1 MPATASEAPRR
12 PRRVRMTL
20 RLRLT
25 LLYGAC
31 FLVAGAVLLGDHLR
45 PGRALAAGPAGDRSS
60 WRSPP
65 TFHQPAGGI
74 YPPGKLELLH
84 QELAHRVRARKSEP
98 PPFVKAR
105 AAERRKKLQHAAQVD
120 VSIARQSQQ
129 SALLTESGVALVI
142 MAFVSI
148 ALGWIVAGRAL
159 SPLRT
164 MSSRARQ
171 ITEHNLHE
179 RLAIGARDDELGEL
193 AQTFDGL
200 LGRLQR
206 AFESQRRF
214 VANASHELRTP
225 VTLERALIE
234 VALSDPHASVESL
247 RECCE
252 RVLAAG
258 EQQERLIE
266 ALLTLARGQAGV
278 EAHDRVDLGAIVG
291 DLVASRDPAHD
302 GVELRTRIEP
312 AVIQGDRALIERLVA
327 NLLDN
332 AVTYNLADGGWV
344 EIDTG
349 VVSGR
354 PDLRVSNSGTPLA
367 PDRIAELFEP
377 FRRLDGER
385 INGHDGLGLGLSI
398 VSAIATA
405 HHAEL
410 EAVGSAGGR
419 AGARV
424 ELPAGALTLP
434 PVSRPPVS

>member
-1 MPATASEAPRR
+1 
-12 PRRVRMTL
+12 MTL

-31 FLVAGAVLLGDHLR
+31 FLVAGAVLLAITYGLVEHSLPAQQAIVFRGFTGSIPSVVPSADPPANVTALLR
-45 PGRALAAGPAGDRSS
+45 QPELFQKNLKAAGKDIQGNLNAARKEMV
-60 WRSPP
+60 PP
-65 TFHQPAGGI
+65 PSVRKALQNA
-74 YPPGKLELLH
+74 
-84 QELAHRVRARKSEP
+84 AHRI
-98 PPFVKAR
+98 
-105 AAERRKKLQHAAQVD
+105 QHDAQVD
-120 VSIARQSQQ
+120 VRIARQSQQ
-129 SALLTESGVALVI
+129 SALLTESGVALAI
-142 MAFVSI
+142 MAFASI

-159 SPLRT
+159 APLRT
-164 MSSRARQ
+164 MSARARQ
-171 ITEHNLHE
+171 ITEDNLHE
-179 RLAIGARDDELGEL
+179 RLAVGARDDELGEL

-266 ALLTLARGQAGV
+266 ALLTLARGQAGI
-278 EAHDRVDLGAIVG
+278 EARDRVDLGAIVS
-291 DLVASRDPAHD
+291 DLVAVRDPAQD
-302 GVELRTRIEP
+302 GVELRTRLEP
-312 AVIQGDRALIERLVA
+312 AVIDGDRALIERLVA

-332 AVTYNLADGGWV
+332 AVAYNLDDGGWV

-349 VVSGR
+349 VISDR
-354 PDLRVSNSGTPLA
+354 PRLRVANSGNPVPPERLS
-367 PDRIAELFEP
+367 ELFEP
-377 FRRLDGER
+377 FRRLEGER
-385 INGHDGLGLGLSI
+385 INGQNGLGLGLSI

-405 HHAEL
+405 HHAKL
-410 EAVGSAGGR
+410 EASAPSEGGL
-419 AGARV
+419 V
-424 ELPAGALTLP
+424 IELSFPAP
-434 PVSRPPVS
+434 S

>member
-1 MPATASEAPRR
+1 
-12 PRRVRMTL
+12 MTL

-31 FLVAGAVLLGDHLR
+31 FLVAGAVLLGITYGLVEHSL
-45 PGRALAAGPAGDRSS
+45 PAQQAIVFRGFTGSIPSVIPSAD
-60 WRSPP
+60 
-65 TFHQPAGGI
+65 
-74 YPPGKLELLH
+74 PPGNVTALLGQPKLFQRNLKAARKDIVPPPSVRKAL
-84 QELAHRVRARKSEP
+84 QNAAHRI
-98 PPFVKAR
+98 
-105 AAERRKKLQHAAQVD
+105 QHAAQVD
-120 VSIARQSQQ
+120 VRIARQSQQ

-159 SPLRT
+159 APLRT
-164 MSSRARQ
+164 MSARARQ

-234 VALSDPHASVESL
+234 VALSDPQASVESL

-266 ALLTLARGQAGV
+266 ALLTLARGQAGI
-278 EAHDRVDLGAIVG
+278 EARDRIDLAAIVA
-291 DLVASRDPAHD
+291 DLVALRDPAQD
-302 GVELRTRIEP
+302 RVELSTRIEP

-332 AVTYNLADGGWV
+332 AVTYNLVAGGWV
-344 EIDTG
+344 EIATG

-354 PDLRVSNSGTPLA
+354 PDLRVSNSGDPVPA
-367 PDRIAELFEP
+367 ERIPELFEP

-385 INGHDGLGLGLSI
+385 INGQQGLGLGLSI

-405 HHAEL
+405 HHAKL
-410 EAVGSAGGR
+410 EASAPPEGGL
-419 AGARV
+419 V
-424 ELPAGALTLP
+424 IELSFP
-434 PVSRPPVS
+434 PIP

>member
-1 MPATASEAPRR
+1 
-12 PRRVRMTL
+12 MTL

-31 FLVAGAVLLGDHLR
+31 FLVAGAVLLAITYGLVEHSLPAQQAIVLR
-45 PGRALAAGPAGDRSS
+45 GFTGPLPSAS
-60 WRSPP
+60 
-65 TFHQPAGGI
+65 GGI
-74 YPPGKLELLH
+74 DPPDKGNFFLRNTSTRPST
-84 QELAHRVRARKSEP
+84 QSVP
-98 PPFVKAR
+98 PPFVRTALR
-105 AAERRKKLQHAAQVD
+105 NAAKRIQHAAQVD
-120 VSIARQSQQ
+120 VTVARQSQQ

-159 SPLRT
+159 RPLRT
-164 MSSRARQ
+164 MSARARQ

-179 RLAIGARDDELGEL
+179 RLAVDSRNDELGEL

-214 VANASHELRTP
+214 VANASQELRTP

-234 VALSDPHASVESL
+234 VAISDPEASVESL
-247 RECCE
+247 RECCQ

-266 ALLTLARGQAGV
+266 ALLTLARGQAGI
-278 EAHDRVDLGAIVG
+278 EARDRVDLGAVVE
-291 DLVASRDPAHD
+291 DLVEQRDPAHD
-302 GVELRTRIEP
+302 AVELRVTIEP

-332 AVTYNLADGGWV
+332 AVAYNLARGGWV
-344 EIDTG
+344 QIDTG

-354 PDLRVSNSGTPLA
+354 PDLRVSNSGSRVPA
-367 PDRIAELFEP
+367 ERVMELFEP

-385 INGHDGLGLGLSI
+385 INGDHGIGLGLSI

-405 HHAEL
+405 HHAQL
-410 EAVGSAGGR
+410 DASAPPEGGLL
-419 AGARV
+419 V
-424 ELPAGALTLP
+424 ELSFP
-434 PVSRPPVS
+434 PVS